1 VTWRRKSGKEVS
13 VFKRVF
19 ALGVLGV
26 LPVLGSG
33 CPCCLS
39 RKDEVKPKMAALG
52 AETRIPTGDEAKA
65 YGLSKQKVG
74 CTNGQY
80 VKVVEKGGP
89 ADKAGLKEGDVLLS
103 LNSNK
108 LYSKDD
114 LADFLRVTKPGAKIE
129 AHVRRAGTFKE
140 EKVTLTLGTGPEVS
154 GKGIIWQHAGLGQL
168 DSALAAAKDEKKLLL
183 VGLSGAD
190 T

>member
-1 VTWRRKSGKEVS
+1 
-13 VFKRVF
+13 VFKRVLTLSVIG
-19 ALGVLGV
+19 A

-33 CPCCLS
+33 CPCCSS
-39 RKDEVKPKMAALG
+39 RADEAKPKTAAIG
-52 AETRIPTGDEAKA
+52 AETRIPTGEEAKA
-65 YGLSKQKVG
+65 YALGKQKVG

-80 VKVVEKGGP
+80 VKAVEKGGP

-103 LNSNK
+103 LDSNK

-114 LADFLRVTKPGAKIE
+114 LADFLRVTKPGTKVE
-129 AHVRRAGTFKE
+129 VLVKRAGTFKE
-140 EKVTLTLGTGPEVS
+140 EKVTVTLGTGPDPS
-154 GKGIIWQHAGLGQL
+154 GKGIMWQYAGLGHL
-168 DSALAAAKDEKKLLL
+168 DSALAAAKNDKKLLL